1 MILKSQFDT
10 MVVVGEDKGD
20 HIEIGFIYTEPTEKK
35 LIELKSTCGKNYTV
49 ITPDDVLNSKS
60 YQVGINGSLIIN
72 G

>member
-1 MILKSQFDT
+1 

-20 HIEIGFIYTEPTEKK
+20 HIEIGFIYAEPTEKNE
-35 LIELKSTCGKNYTV
+35 IELKSSCGKTYTV
-49 ITPDDVLNSKS
+49 STPENVLNSKS